1 MLDKPEFRHRVHKD
15 RMDAQ
20 VLIILAVMMCGG
32 SDQMKARCLYDVLQ
46 DDLQTT
52 ISAGDEDFPA
62 VFRHMVVLSC
72 YLMPEYYRDEL
83 DQPYVTGSVFP
94 ELNSREFE
102 ETLEEF

>member
-1 MLDKPEFRHRVHKD
+1 MPKEITR
-15 RMDAQ
+15 AA
-20 VLIILAVMMCGG
+20 IC
-32 SDQMKARCLYDVLQ
+32 
-46 DDLQTT
+46 
-52 ISAGDEDFPA
+52 ISAGEGDQDFPA

-94 ELNSREFE
+94 ELNSGEFE